1 MANPIVSGITG
12 YVDQNREELLTKSYL
27 SSKSADLFRKMVDV
41 KGKTALHLLDVNPV
55 WQAGGC
61 GFTESGSTAF
71 TNRELDPAFI
81 KINMTFCDKELLGT
95 YAEHRVNIAAGK
107 ETLPF
112 EEVWTGEIAKA
123 VAESLEKMMYQGE
136 SANTNEF
143 GGLIETLSGEA
154 SAVVVSAT
162 TGETAYAFLKKV
174 AKAIPAQVKNPVIL
188 VSDQLYEEFMQDL
201 VTANLFHYD
210 PKNGENEYMLPGTS
224 KKVIAV
230 SGLNDAD
237 KDYAIAANLNNI
249 VYGIDAEGDESSFD
263 VWYSKDDRIWKL
275 AVQVLAGVQVGRP
288 DEVVFAYR
296 GAGE

>member
-27 SSKSADLFRKMVDV
+27 ASKSADLFRKMVDV
-41 KGKTALHLLDVNPV
+41 KGKTALHLLDVDPIF
-55 WQAGGC
+55 QAGGC
-61 GFTESGSTAF
+61 SFTESGSTAF

-81 KINMTFCDKELLGT
+81 KVNMTFCDKELLGT

-107 ETLPF
+107 EELPF
-112 EEVWTGEIAKA
+112 AEKWTNTIAEA
-123 VAESLEKMMYQGE
+123 VAEKLEKMMYQGQ

-143 GGLIETLSGEA
+143 GGLIETLSGE
-154 SAVVVSAT
+154 SDVVEVSAS

-174 AKAIPAQVKNPVIL
+174 AKNIPARVKNPVIL

-210 PKNGENEYMLPGTS
+210 PKNGANEYMLPGTS

-230 SGLNDAD
+230 SGLNEAD

-263 VWYSKDDRIWKL
+263 IWYSKDDQVWKL
-275 AVQVLAGVQVGRP
+275 AINVLAGIQIGRP

-296 GAGE
+296 G